1 MERWKRLIHHQS
13 FDKLTGGRTG
23 SLIDKTFDLVRMR
36 SELDYGALRSC
47 YPVGVIGRYCINV
60 VWSTAASSVLVVG
73 TVIATS

>member
-1 MERWKRLIHHQS
+1 
-13 FDKLTGGRTG
+13 
-23 SLIDKTFDLVRMR
+23 MR